1 MNSLWS
7 LLRFKSIRV
16 SESNRSE
23 NKGIESTFTDKSKET
38 EKMNKRNNQS
48 NEEVVRVSQS
58 ALLWLLESFW
68 ELLFPYLSL
77 NDICKLDIAVT
88 EKSLREV
95 YFSRLG
101 TFYTTH
107 SIYSANELEWIL
119 KRGVKLAVCRLEF
132 DYIKAIENGKRF
144 LQV

>member
-1 MNSLWS
+1 MINSLWF
-7 LLRFKSIRV
+7 LVRFKLIHVR
-16 SESNRSE
+16 ESNRSQ
-23 NKGIESTFTDKSKET
+23 NKGIESNLMYRSKET
-38 EKMNKRNNQS
+38 EKMKERNNQS
-48 NEEVVRVSQS
+48 NEEVVQFSQS

-68 ELLFPYLSL
+68 EPLFPYLCF

-101 TFYTTH
+101 KFYTTH

-132 DYIKAIENGKRF
+132 DSINAIQNGKRF
-144 LQV
+144 L